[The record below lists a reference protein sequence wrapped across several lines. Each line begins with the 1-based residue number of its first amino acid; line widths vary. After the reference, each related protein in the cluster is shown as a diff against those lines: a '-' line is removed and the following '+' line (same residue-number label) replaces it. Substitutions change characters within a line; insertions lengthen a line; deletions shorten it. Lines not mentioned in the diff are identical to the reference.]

1 MSYHSLLYLA
11 QYYIIKMMLF
21 FLRCSLTATLRA
33 FLTVQHLWMTT
44 LWAILK
50 PGQQIYNQSK
60 HILWQKNFCNSL
72 TICHSFYSTQVK
84 GNTLLIIIIQDSR
97 IILKR
102 RKPLPG
108 QHVTKKKKKKKML
121 ENKFPKREH
130 PDRATHRRRQQ
141 DSKCGFNCN

>member
-60 HILWQKNFCNSL
+60 HILWQKKFCNSL

-102 RKPLPG
+102 RKHLPG
-108 QHVTKKKKKKKML
+108 QHVTKKKKKML

-130 PDRATHRRRQQ
+130 PDRATHRCRQQ
-141 DSKCGFNCN
+141 DGKRGFNCN